1 MEKQNL
7 LRRTLL
13 KKQPPADWPFAI
25 LVVTL
30 VAFGLVMLFSASY
43 AVGSYRFGDPYT
55 YIRPQALFA
64 VVGLAAMWAASRVDY
79 HIFHKLAWPLLGLS
93 AVRLLSSTFRSF
105 LYFQF

>member
-1 MEKQNL
+1 MYHRRGEAVEKQNL

-64 VVGLAAMWAASRVDY
+64 AVGLAAMWAAGRV
-79 HIFHKLAWPLLGLS
+79 G
-93 AVRLLSSTFRSF
+93 
-105 LYFQF
+105 